1 MRMPEEGK
9 VNPTVSIGII
19 GDFDE
24 NSLSHRAT
32 IDALNHAANYLS
44 AKMNIVWLP
53 TPSLLT
59 EKGQQQLEQ
68 FAGLWA
74 AGDPYQSLEGALK
87 GIQSARELNIAFFG
101 T

>member
-1 MRMPEEGK
+1 MLREGK
-9 VNPTVSIGII
+9 VDQAVSIGII

-24 NSLSHRAT
+24 NRPSHGAT
-32 IDALNHAANYLS
+32 NDALNHAANYLS
-44 AKMNIVWLP
+44 ARVNFAWLP

-68 FAGLWA
+68 FDGLWA
-74 AGDPYQSLEGALK
+74 AGSPYQSLDGALR
-87 GIQSARELNIAFFG
+87 GIQSARELNIPFFG